1 MVPDPE
7 LIAQV
12 APFAEPGET
21 VVGAFRAMRGPRPG
35 SEALALVVNV
45 PLLAFSPA
53 AIVPTLLIGVVL
65 AAAVLVGIAALR
77 RRVLCVIADDGL
89 LLLRCGQIPGRW
101 IPHTLIQRG
110 GWGLLAISIDQL
122 GPRTTIGDLT
132 YWIPATD
139 LADVRRLARWIAH
152 ET

>member
-7 LIAQV
+7 LIAHI

-21 VVGAFRAMRGPRPG
+21 VVGTFCATRGPRPG

-77 RRVLCVIADDGL
+77 RRVLCAVVDDGL

-101 IPHTLIQRG
+101 IPHALIQRG
-110 GWGLLAISIDQL
+110 SWDLLTISIDQL
-122 GPRTTIGDLT
+122 GPRTTIGDVT
-132 YWIPATD
+132 YWIVATD
-139 LADVRRLARWIAH
+139 LAEVRRLARWIAH
-152 ET
+152 AD